1 MKVLLDK
8 VGMEI
13 PQIIKFQEQNIEFI
27 ETIVNKIREW
37 LVYKKI

>member
-1 MKVLLDK
+1 MKALLDK
-8 VGMEI
+8 IGMEI

-37 LVYKKI
+37 LIYKRI